1 MSSVFFCFV
10 CPACIV
16 ICACVKGVVE
26 RRREDSSSIKSIREN
41 VVREEKGKETKGGR
55 GRGERRWKI
64 NERERNGKR
73 EREREKGERRETFLA
88 KLIVANNTHTH
99 T

>member
-26 RRREDSSSIKSIREN
+26 GRREDSSSSTKPIREN
-41 VVREEKGKETKGGR
+41 VVREEKSKEMKGG
-55 GRGERRWKI
+55 
-64 NERERNGKR
+64 
-73 EREREKGERRETFLA
+73 KGEGG
-88 KLIVANNTHTH
+88 
-99 T
+99 

>member
-64 NERERNGKR
+64 NEREKKGKR
-73 EREREKGERRETFLA
+73 ERKEKRERKKKEEKLFWLS
-88 KLIVANNTHTH
+88 L
-99 T
+99 